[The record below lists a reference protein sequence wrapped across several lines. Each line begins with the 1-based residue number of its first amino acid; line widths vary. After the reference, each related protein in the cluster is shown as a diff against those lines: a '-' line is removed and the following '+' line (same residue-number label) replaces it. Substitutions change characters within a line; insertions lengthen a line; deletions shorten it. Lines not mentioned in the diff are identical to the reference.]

1 MTEVALHSTPGLR
14 PVIREQVR
22 AVGLS
27 LRLPALA
34 GLVLLALATLFI
46 GGEVVRH
53 GARIGFHPERWMLPG
68 VLGALLPV
76 AVWFG
81 EDRQGGAFLWTLP
94 VDRRAHA
101 LAKAFGGWVWLMA
114 AITVFVLWLLAF
126 ALLSG
131 GNVLGAETLHMT
143 TPATNLDAF
152 DPATLRSVQW
162 RPEPVLWLVP
172 FTAATG
178 TYLLSSAL
186 MLGPRHPW
194 RWVAGSIAAFFLLT
208 IAMETSTTP
217 WLRGPF
223 SDVLQDALHGPYG
236 LEGLLIA
243 HTEGLR
249 VEAEVRPGRAITYWQ
264 DLPDPGGW
272 AAATLIWL
280 AAGAAALWAAA
291 SRHRE
296 RRRP

>member
-14 PVIREQVR
+14 PVVREQVR

-27 LRLPALA
+27 LRLPALG
-34 GLVLLALATLFI
+34 GLVLLAVATLFI

-81 EDRQGGAFLWTLP
+81 EDRHGGAFLWTLP
-94 VDRRAHA
+94 VNRRTHA

-114 AITVFVLWLLAF
+114 AIMVFVVCLLAL
-126 ALLSG
+126 ALVSG
-131 GNVLGAETLHMT
+131 GNVVGVEMLFMA
-143 TPATNLDAF
+143 TPATNADAL
-152 DPATLRSVQW
+152 DPATLRTVQW
-162 RPEPVLWLVP
+162 GPEPVLWLVP

-178 TYLLSSAL
+178 TYLLASAL
-186 MLGPRHPW
+186 VLGPRHPW
-194 RWVAGSIAAFFLLT
+194 KWVAGSVAAFFLLT

-223 SDVLQDALHGPYG
+223 SDVLHDVFFGPYG

-249 VEAEVRPGRAITYWQ
+249 VEADIRANQAITYWQ

>member
-1 MTEVALHSTPGLR
+1 MTDLALHSTPGLR
-14 PVIREQVR
+14 AVVREQVR
-22 AVGLS
+22 AVGLA
-27 LRLPALA
+27 LRLPALGGA
-34 GLVLLALATLFI
+34 ALLALATLFI

-53 GARIGFHPERWMLPG
+53 GSEIGFHPERWMLPG

-81 EDRQGGAFLWTLP
+81 EDRFGGAFLWTLP

-101 LAKAFGGWVWLMA
+101 LAKVFGGWVWLMA
-114 AITVFVLWLLAF
+114 AIAVFVLWLLAF

-131 GNVLGAETLHMT
+131 GNVLGPETLLMA
-143 TPATNLDAF
+143 TPATSLEAF
-152 DPATLRSVQW
+152 DLASLRNVEW

-178 TYLLSSAL
+178 TYLLFSAL
-186 MLGPRHPW
+186 VLGPRHPW
-194 RWVAGSIAAFFLLT
+194 RWVAGAIAAFFLLT
-208 IAMETSTTP
+208 LAMETSTTP

-223 SDVLQDALHGPYG
+223 TDALHDTLFGPYG

-249 VEAEVRPGRAITYWQ
+249 VEADIRPNEAITFWLG
-264 DLPDPGGW
+264 LPDPGRW
-272 AAATLIWL
+272 AAATLLWL
-280 AAGAAALWAAA
+280 AAGGAALWAAA